1 MTYVIRILN
10 VSSRP
15 ANRAWNWVDLR
26 FERAVLKFLLLS
38 PLLSRHC
45 VLFAFAELGS
55 RLPIVVQS
63 VSDPTA
69 RYSLLALMR
78 LLGYVRVATFE

>member
-15 ANRAWNWVDLR
+15 TNRAWNWVDLR
-26 FERAVLKFLLLS
+26 FKRAVLKFLLLS
-38 PLLSRHC
+38 PLFGRHC
-45 VLFAFAELGS
+45 VLLAFAELGS
-55 RLPIVVQS
+55 RLPIVVQC

-69 RYSLLALMR
+69 RDSLLALMR